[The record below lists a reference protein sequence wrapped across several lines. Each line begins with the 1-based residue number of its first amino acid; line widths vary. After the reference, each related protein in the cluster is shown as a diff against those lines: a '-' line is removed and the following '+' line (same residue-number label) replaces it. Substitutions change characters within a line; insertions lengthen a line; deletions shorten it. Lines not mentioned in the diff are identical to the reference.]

1 MVGALRHPV
10 AVATITLNTKV
21 INAYHVDDAGKALCL
36 HWCCILS
43 DC

>member
-1 MVGALRHPV
+1 MGALRHPV
-10 AVATITLNTKV
+10 AVATITLNTIV
-21 INAYHVDDAGKALCL
+21 INANHVDVAEKALCL